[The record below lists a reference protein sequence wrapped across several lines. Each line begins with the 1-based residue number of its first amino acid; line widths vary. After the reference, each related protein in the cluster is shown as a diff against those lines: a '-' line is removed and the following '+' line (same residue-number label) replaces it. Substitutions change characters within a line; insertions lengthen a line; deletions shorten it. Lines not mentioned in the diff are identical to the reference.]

1 MQPQQKPALNKNQI
15 RPEVRGNF
23 IFVGEEKFY
32 VRGVTYGTFRP
43 NETQELFPEREMV
56 EQDFAGMAEN
66 GINSVRTYTVPPR
79 WLLDIAQRNGLKVM
93 IGIPWEQHITFLDD
107 KKLSKDIIARVS
119 DAVKN
124 CSGHSAILCFSL
136 GNEIPS
142 SIVRWHGAKKIEKF
156 IFQLFKKGKKADPEA
171 LFTYVNFPT
180 TEYLQLP
187 FLDIVSFNVYL
198 EAQDKLQAYL
208 LRLQNQA
215 NERPL
220 LMAEVGLDSLRNGDE
235 KQAEVLRWQI
245 EKTFAAGCAGTFIF
259 AWTDEWYRGG
269 ADIEDWDFGLT
280 TRDRKPKPALA
291 AVSASFKQ
299 TPFPD
304 NIVWP
309 KVSVVVCSYN
319 GSSTI
324 RDTMEGLKILLYPNF
339 EVIVIND
346 GSTDSTPDIVSEY
359 DVKLISTENRGLS
372 NARNTGYQTAS
383 GEIVAY
389 IDDDAYP
396 DPHWLHYLAMTYMTT
411 DFVAVGGPNI
421 APAGDGKIA
430 DCVANAPGE
439 PVHVLLTD
447 TLAEHIPGCNM
458 SFRKTSLEKI
468 GGFDSRYRAAGDD
481 VDACWRLKE
490 QVGEIGFHPTALV
503 WHHRRDSWSMY
514 WKQQQGY
521 GKAEALLEEK
531 WPKKYNTLGHT
542 SWGGRLYGKGWTV
555 NLSTLGGRIYQ
566 GTWGHAP
573 FQSLYQAAPTT
584 LLSLPLMPEWYFV
597 IAFLAVLILLGI
609 VWTPLLLVGF
619 PLLAVS
625 IILPIT
631 QACIS
636 ASRAKFTSKPEG
648 WQLFKLYFI
657 TACMHL
663 QQPYARLIGR
673 IKHGLTPW
681 RNKSKQGKKF
691 KLKLLPESFS
701 IWHEEWEDPNV
712 TLRKLQE
719 KLQQAGAIVSAGGD
733 YDDWDL
739 EVRGG
744 LLGKTRLQM
753 VTEEHGQG
761 KQLKKFRLFSKISL
775 IFFSF
780 LILLGISS
788 IISVFNQAWLFA
800 IIQVSI
806 FLISIVLAAREC
818 SSSQNIIAQVIK
830 ERGRNNFPNYASKL
844 QDTFARSQIT
854 KISK

>member
-1 MQPQQKPALNKNQI
+1 VQAQQKPVLSESHI
-15 RPEVRGNF
+15 RPEARGNF

-32 VRGVTYGTFRP
+32 VRGVTYGTFHP
-43 NETQELFPEREMV
+43 NEKQELFPSREMV
-56 EQDFAGMAEN
+56 EQDFAGMEEN

-79 WLLDIAQRNGLKVM
+79 WLLDVAQQNELKVM

-107 KKLSKDIIARVS
+107 KTLSKDIITRVS
-119 DAVKN
+119 GAVKS
-124 CSGHSAILCFSL
+124 CSGHPAVLCFSL

-156 IFQLFKKGKKADPEA
+156 IHLLYKEGKKADPEA

-180 TEYLQLP
+180 TEYLQFP

-198 EAQDKLQAYL
+198 ESQDKLQVYL
-208 LRLQNQA
+208 LRLQSLA

-220 LMAEVGLDSLRNGDE
+220 LMAEVGLDSQRNGEE
-235 KQAEVLRWQI
+235 KQAEVLHWQI
-245 EKTFAAGCAGTFIF
+245 KTTFAVGCVGTFIF
-259 AWTDEWYRGG
+259 SWTDEWYRGG
-269 ADIEDWDFGLT
+269 ADIKDWDFGLT

-291 AVSASFKQ
+291 AVSAAFKQ

-324 RDTMEGLKILLYPNF
+324 RDTMEGLKTLLYPNF

-359 DVKLISTENRGLS
+359 DVQLISTENRGLS
-372 NARNTGYQTAS
+372 NARNTGYQTAI

-411 DFVAVGGPNI
+411 NFVAVGGPNI

-430 DCVANAPGE
+430 DCVANAPGG
-439 PVHVLLTD
+439 PVQVLLTD
-447 TLAEHIPGCNM
+447 TIAEHIPGCNM

-468 GGFDSRYRAAGDD
+468 GGFDPRYRAAGDD
-481 VDACWRLKE
+481 VDACWRVQD

-503 WHHRRDSWSMY
+503 WHHRRDSWPMY

-531 WPKKYNTLGHT
+531 WPEKYNTLGHT

-573 FQSLYQAAPTT
+573 FQALYQAAPTT

-597 IAFLAVLILLGI
+597 IAFMALLTLLGI
-609 VWTPLLLVGF
+609 AWTPLLLVSL
-619 PLLAVS
+619 PLLVIS

-631 QACIS
+631 QAGIS
-636 ASRAKFTSKPEG
+636 ASRAKFTSKPENI
-648 WQLFKLYFI
+648 WQLGKLYFI

-681 RNKSKQGKKF
+681 RNKTKPGEKY
-691 KLKLLPESFS
+691 KLKLLPEPFS
-701 IWHEEWEDPNV
+701 IWHEEWEDPNE

-719 KLQQAGAIVSAGGD
+719 KLRQQGVIISPGGD

-739 EVRGG
+739 ETRSGLWGKVR
-744 LLGKTRLQM
+744 LKM
-753 VTEEHGQG
+753 AVEEHGQG
-761 KQLKKFRLFSKISL
+761 KQLNKFRIFPKISL
-775 IFFSF
+775 LFFSF
-780 LILLGISS
+780 LILLGLSF
-788 IISVFNQAWLFA
+788 IISVFNQTWLFA
-800 IIQVSI
+800 ILQGSVL
-806 FLISIVLAAREC
+806 FLCILLANRKYY
-818 SSSQNIIAQVIK
+818 SSKNIIAHVINSFK
-830 ERGRNNFPNYASKL
+830 TEGE
-844 QDTFARSQIT
+844 
-854 KISK
+854 

>member
-1 MQPQQKPALNKNQI
+1 VQPQQKSALNKNQI

-23 IFVGEEKFY
+23 IFIGEEKFY

-66 GINSVRTYTVPPR
+66 GINSVRTYMVPPQ

-156 IFQLFKKGKKADPEA
+156 IHKLYTEGKKADPEA

-198 EAQDKLQAYL
+198 ESQDKLQAYL

-245 EKTFAAGCAGTFIF
+245 EKIFAAGCVGTFIF

-291 AVSASFKQ
+291 AVSAAFKQ

-304 NIVWP
+304 NMVWP

-324 RDTMEGLKILLYPNF
+324 RDTMEGLKTLLYPNL

-396 DPHWLHYLAMTYMTT
+396 DPAILIMEFTN
-411 DFVAVGGPNI
+411 NI
-421 APAGDGKIA
+421 
-430 DCVANAPGE
+430 
-439 PVHVLLTD
+439 
-447 TLAEHIPGCNM
+447 
-458 SFRKTSLEKI
+458 
-468 GGFDSRYRAAGDD
+468 
-481 VDACWRLKE
+481 
-490 QVGEIGFHPTALV
+490 Q
-503 WHHRRDSWSMY
+503 
-514 WKQQQGY
+514 
-521 GKAEALLEEK
+521 
-531 WPKKYNTLGHT
+531 
-542 SWGGRLYGKGWTV
+542 
-555 NLSTLGGRIYQ
+555 
-566 GTWGHAP
+566 
-573 FQSLYQAAPTT
+573 
-584 LLSLPLMPEWYFV
+584 
-597 IAFLAVLILLGI
+597 
-609 VWTPLLLVGF
+609 
-619 PLLAVS
+619 
-625 IILPIT
+625 
-631 QACIS
+631 
-636 ASRAKFTSKPEG
+636 
-648 WQLFKLYFI
+648 
-657 TACMHL
+657 
-663 QQPYARLIGR
+663 
-673 IKHGLTPW
+673 
-681 RNKSKQGKKF
+681 
-691 KLKLLPESFS
+691 
-701 IWHEEWEDPNV
+701 
-712 TLRKLQE
+712 
-719 KLQQAGAIVSAGGD
+719 
-733 YDDWDL
+733 
-739 EVRGG
+739 
-744 LLGKTRLQM
+744 
-753 VTEEHGQG
+753 
-761 KQLKKFRLFSKISL
+761 
-775 IFFSF
+775 
-780 LILLGISS
+780 
-788 IISVFNQAWLFA
+788 
-800 IIQVSI
+800 
-806 FLISIVLAAREC
+806 
-818 SSSQNIIAQVIK
+818 
-830 ERGRNNFPNYASKL
+830 
-844 QDTFARSQIT
+844 
-854 KISK
+854 